1 MRGMTDLEGLRILVV
16 EDELI
21 IALNLEDMLGSFGCE
36 VVGPF
41 AHITEAELAGRAER
55 LDGAL
60 LDVNVRGRLVYP
72 VAEILLARGIP
83 VLFCSGYSD
92 TSIMPER
99 FARVAQMSKPY
110 AESSLREA
118 MIRAFARKPVAARG

>member
-1 MRGMTDLEGLRILVV
+1 MATLDSLRILVV

-21 IALNLEDMLGSFGCE
+21 IALNLEDMLASFGCE

-41 AHITEAELAGRAER
+41 AHISEAEQAARSER

-72 VAEILLARGIP
+72 VAEILLARKVP

-99 FARVAQMSKPY
+99 FARVPQMSKPY

-118 MIRAFARKPVAARG
+118 MLRVFAPRPLAVHAQG

>member
-1 MRGMTDLEGLRILVV
+1 MTSLDRLRILVV

-21 IALNLEDMLGSFGCE
+21 IALNLEDMLGAFGCE

-41 AHITEAELAGRAER
+41 AHISEAEQAARTEP

-72 VAEILLARGIP
+72 VAETLLARGVP

-99 FARVAQMSKPY
+99 FASVPQMSKPY
-110 AESSLREA
+110 AENSLREA
-118 MIRAFARKPVAARG
+118 MERLFARPHAVAVQG

>member
-1 MRGMTDLEGLRILVV
+1 MATLQDLRILVV

-36 VVGPF
+36 VVGPY
-41 AHITEAELAGRAER
+41 AHIAEAEQAARVER

-72 VAEILLARGIP
+72 VAEILLARNIP

-92 TSIMPER
+92 TSIMPAR
-99 FARVAQMSKPY
+99 FAGVPQMSKPY

-118 MIRAFARKPVAARG
+118 MMRVFAPHPLAFHAQG